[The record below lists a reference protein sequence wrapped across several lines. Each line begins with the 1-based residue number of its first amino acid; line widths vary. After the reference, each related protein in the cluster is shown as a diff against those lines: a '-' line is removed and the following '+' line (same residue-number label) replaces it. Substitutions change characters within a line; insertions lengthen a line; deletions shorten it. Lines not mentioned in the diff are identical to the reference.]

1 MDAGGGSER
10 HSGKFIKSVVRSTF
24 PCSPERERE
33 RERKRTRGRWWRWK
47 WADVL
52 EIIKDLQPDGCC
64 CHFFLVF
71 LSFFIFS
78 IVLLVPHPHFL
89 TRRSISWLG
98 IFCLPLYFTV
108 FHLDLSLF
116 PCLTCLTEVYNDFLV
131 KIFIGLHEVL
141 LMVEL
146 FFIYDI
152 DFSNS
157 FLPSSIF
164 GFAALRCFKFFSCRV
179 IYKFKIFFS
188 RVRFYW
194 NLLGFA
200 GVIEFHMVLTDF

>member
-1 MDAGGGSER
+1 MYFTCTLACVVPFFFKVLGVWGVALFCFCFVLFFTAEGIFEWTQGVGQNVTQANSLSRSSEAPFR
-10 HSGKFIKSVVRSTF
+10 VRQR
-24 PCSPERERE
+24 ERERE

-89 TRRSISWLG
+89 TRRSISWLE

-141 LMVEL
+141 LMV
-146 FFIYDI
+146 
-152 DFSNS
+152 
-157 FLPSSIF
+157 
-164 GFAALRCFKFFSCRV
+164 
-179 IYKFKIFFS
+179 
-188 RVRFYW
+188 
-194 NLLGFA
+194 
-200 GVIEFHMVLTDF
+200 